1 MSPDTLVQH
10 FDAVA
15 DAPNGVQKLRDLILQ
30 LAVRGKLVPQDPSDE
45 PALSLLK
52 KGAEQSDRSD
62 WTNEREFP
70 LPESWSWVRLDELVD
85 LEIGKTPSTKE
96 PGFWADQD
104 AGMPWVSIG
113 DMPAV
118 GIVSKT
124 GRRISMRAAEEVF
137 KRGPAPAGTL
147 LMSFKLSIGKVAL
160 LNEPAYFNEA
170 VVAIRPEHPEVRD
183 YLMHC
188 LRGIELHADTN
199 AAIKGSTLNSSSLQ
213 RLPIPLPPLPEQ
225 RRIVEKVN
233 QLMALCD
240 ELEERQQRRAEAR
253 TRMNRASLHH
263 LTAATNDTQ
272 LAEHWRRIRDNFHRL
287 YDAPET
293 VTELRQAI
301 LQLAVRGKL
310 VPQDPSDEPASMLLD
325 RIQAERERLHKAGE
339 IRKPKPLLQVGPDEV
354 AFEVPEGWAWTR
366 LGELILTLGDGPHY
380 SPRYVPKDEGIPF
393 LSTRNVRVDGFDLSD
408 VKYVSE
414 EDHQE
419 FVRKIKPESGDVLYT
434 KGGTTGIAKVND
446 LPFEFSVWVHV
457 AVLKTPRGNLEP
469 QYLALALNS
478 PHCYAQ
484 AQQYTQGSSNS
495 DLGLTRMINI
505 TVPLPPLPEQRRI
518 VEKVHQL
525 MALCDELEVKLTRS
539 RTKAESLASAVV
551 HHLTAA

>member
-1 MSPDTLVQH
+1 MSPDTLSQH
-10 FDAVA
+10 FDAIA

-45 PALSLLK
+45 PALSILK
-52 KGAEQSDRSD
+52 KGAEQSERSD

-124 GRRISMRAAEEVF
+124 GRRISMRAAEGVF

-354 AFEVPEGWAWTR
+354 AFEVPEGWAWVR
-366 LGELILTLGDGPHY
+366 LGVVVDQRLGKMLDKSKNKGDLHPYLRNTNVQWLRFDLADIKEMRFQPAELEEYGLEKGDLLVCEGGEPGRCAIWPGGEGRVMFQKALHRVRPFTGVDPWFVLYNLRADALSGLIAKYFTGATIKHMTGQALT
-380 SPRYVPKDEGIPF
+380 RYV
-393 LSTRNVRVDGFDLSD
+393 L
-408 VKYVSE
+408 
-414 EDHQE
+414 
-419 FVRKIKPESGDVLYT
+419 
-434 KGGTTGIAKVND
+434 
-446 LPFEFSVWVHV
+446 
-457 AVLKTPRGNLEP
+457 
-469 QYLALALNS
+469 
-478 PHCYAQ
+478 
-484 AQQYTQGSSNS
+484 
-495 DLGLTRMINI
+495 
-505 TVPLPPLPEQRRI
+505 PLPPTAEQRRI
-518 VEKVHQL
+518 VRKVDQL
-525 MALCDELEVKLTRS
+525 MALCDELEAKLTRS
-539 RTKAESLASAVV
+539 RTTAESLASAVV

>member
-1 MSPDTLVQH
+1 MSPDTLSQH
-10 FDAVA
+10 FDAIA

-354 AFEVPEGWAWTR
+354 AFEVPEGWAWVR
-366 LGELILTLGDGPHY
+366 LGVVVDQRLGKMLDKSKNKGDLHPYLRNTNVQWLRFDLADIKEMRFQPAELEEYGLEKGDLLVCEGGEPGRCAIWPGGEGRVMFQKALHRVRPFTGVDPWFVLYNLRADALSGLIAKYFTGATIKHMTGQALT
-380 SPRYVPKDEGIPF
+380 RYV
-393 LSTRNVRVDGFDLSD
+393 LR
-408 VKYVSE
+408 
-414 EDHQE
+414 
-419 FVRKIKPESGDVLYT
+419 
-434 KGGTTGIAKVND
+434 
-446 LPFEFSVWVHV
+446 
-457 AVLKTPRGNLEP
+457 
-469 QYLALALNS
+469 
-478 PHCYAQ
+478 
-484 AQQYTQGSSNS
+484 
-495 DLGLTRMINI
+495 
-505 TVPLPPLPEQRRI
+505 LPPTAEQRRI
-518 VEKVHQL
+518 VRKVDQL
-525 MALCDELEVKLTRS
+525 MALCDELEAKLTRS
-539 RTKAESLASAVV
+539 RTKAERLASAVV